1 MTIHTTCPACQ
12 HISVTNASITQ
23 YNPDYFTTHC
33 GNCPT
38 HLHFDKNGK
47 ILAYFMDATFNNNNY
62 QLCFYVV
69 DTPSGS
75 HKANTFLLSFQNK
88 RVMEYH
94 LSPKWEDIINLPFLP
109 RINHNNLQTKLKLML
124 IFL

>member
-1 MTIHTTCPACQ
+1 MNIHTTCPACQ
-12 HISVTNASITQ
+12 NVATKSVSVINTN
-23 YNPDYFTTHC
+23 YFTTHC

-62 QLCFYVV
+62 QLCFYIV
-69 DTPSGS
+69 DTATGS

-88 RVMEYH
+88 KGDGIS

-109 RINHNNLQTKLKLML
+109 HINHNNLQTKLKLML
-124 IFL
+124 IFS